1 MQPTAVFRLRQ
12 RPWLVRATLALAILA
27 VGAAA
32 LLAAS
37 SACSLR
43 IESAAREQVDAQALQ
58 PLWEVWG
65 ILHDDFVD
73 RASLDPEKLRMGAT
87 RGLLA
92 PLAAPGTP
100 PGSRLPA
107 NPIKPPRGAPE
118 ELQPVWDAWVWL
130 YETHPEAA
138 TRPDPATLAQAAIRG
153 LLEAV
158 GDPHTAYITPE
169 RYRLE
174 AQAFEGNYEGIGAE
188 VYKRG
193 ARFILTPM
201 PGSPAKE
208 AGMLPGDILLA
219 VDGESLDGWTVFET
233 VVRIRGPKNSIVR
246 LKVQHLEAE
255 GTAVLEIK
263 RGVIK
268 MESVF
273 WHMVDDDIAYV
284 RLGAFYAN
292 TDESLEQALKE
303 IVAKDTKG
311 LVLDLRNNPGGF
323 LSTTVTVTGYF
334 LQGGLV
340 TYEINGQGRR
350 KDHYVKKDGILTQL
364 PMVVLVNQFSAS
376 GSEVLAG
383 ALQDHGRATVVGTRT
398 FGKGT
403 VNLTKGLSD
412 GGGLYYSIARWYT
425 PKDRLIEGDGL
436 EPDITV
442 SPTVAGSG
450 DLQLQKALELLAQQ
464 IR

>member
-1 MQPTAVFRLRQ
+1 
-12 RPWLVRATLALAILA
+12 
-27 VGAAA
+27 
-32 LLAAS
+32 
-37 SACSLR
+37 
-43 IESAAREQVDAQALQ
+43 
-58 PLWEVWG
+58 
-65 ILHDDFVD
+65 
-73 RASLDPEKLRMGAT
+73 
-87 RGLLA
+87 
-92 PLAAPGTP
+92 
-100 PGSRLPA
+100 
-107 NPIKPPRGAPE
+107 
-118 ELQPVWDAWVWL
+118 
-130 YETHPEAA
+130 
-138 TRPDPATLAQAAIRG
+138 
-153 LLEAV
+153 
-158 GDPHTAYITPE
+158 
-169 RYRLE
+169 
-174 AQAFEGNYEGIGAE
+174 
-188 VYKRG
+188 
-193 ARFILTPM
+193 
-201 PGSPAKE
+201 
-208 AGMLPGDILLA
+208 MLPGDILLA

-340 TYEINGQGRR
+340 TYEVNGQGRR